1 MVTRVPAVLIFV
13 VLLAS
18 PASAQRLPTT
28 VRPDHYDLTFNVDL
42 AHARFDGTETIRV
55 QVAQPTRTVVLNAL
69 EIDVHEVTIGAGAAA
84 QKAAVTLDAKNE
96 TATLTVP
103 QPIAHGATE
112 IHIRYTG
119 VLNDKLRGFY
129 LSKGKTRNYAVTQF
143 ESTDARRAFPCFD

>member
-1 MVTRVPAVLIFV
+1 MVTRAPAVLIVV

-18 PASAQRLPTT
+18 PAVAQRLPTT
-28 VRPDHYDLTFNVDL
+28 VRPDHYDLTFTIDL
-42 AHARFDGTETIRV
+42 AHARFDGSETIRV

-69 EIDVHEVTIGAGAAA
+69 EIDVHDVTIGAGPAA
-84 QKAAVTLDAKNE
+84 QKAAVTLDAKSE

-103 QPIAHGATE
+103 QPIAHGPTE

-129 LSKGKTRNYAVTQF
+129 LSK
-143 ESTDARRAFPCFD
+143 